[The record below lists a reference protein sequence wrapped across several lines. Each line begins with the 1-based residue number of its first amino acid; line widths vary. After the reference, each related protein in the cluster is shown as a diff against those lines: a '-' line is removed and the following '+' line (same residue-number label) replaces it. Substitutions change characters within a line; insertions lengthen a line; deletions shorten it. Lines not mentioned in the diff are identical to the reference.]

1 MEKKKKNSFPQR
13 SPADASASRPP
24 HTHSPPPTGRSAR
37 LGARISALAAR
48 WAWRGSKSSRGRL
61 QRCFVLTYPKNLPPE
76 GAQSSGLSPVSAP
89 SRSSAE
95 AQSRS
100 RTELRFIK
108 NYGREREGMGPFLAQ
123 RGKESAAGAPKSC
136 PVHVPWH
143 AGHWHGPQR
152 WSPVEVNASNGTK
165 VGSGEGT
172 PLLGM
177 GQPHRTT
184 CLGPTRLQ
192 TQWDPE
198 SPCSHGAT
206 EGLRVPG
213 AQFPQPPPC
222 CIPWGEAPEVQTDG
236 QGARSCFQLLFCSP
250 SAHPTGRAVPVPIPV
265 PIRAPPRLLPGSG
278 ALIYDLLGDKRGLL
292 AAASNWCA
300 GTTVAICL
308 LGRWGGRGWG
318 WVLFLL
324 SCTTKLCT
332 FCFPAKGLREPG
344 RKRGLPAP
352 RRSGQSSLSSPGGFA
367 YDSS

>member
-1 MEKKKKNSFPQR
+1 MEKKKTSFPQR

-61 QRCFVLTYPKNLPPE
+61 QRCFVLTYPENLPPE
-76 GAQSSGLSPVSAP
+76 GAKSSGLSPVSAP
-89 SRSSAE
+89 SRSSAK

-152 WSPVEVNASNGTK
+152 WSPFEVNASSGTK

-184 CLGPTRLQ
+184 CL
-192 TQWDPE
+192 
-198 SPCSHGAT
+198 A
-206 EGLRVPG
+206 
-213 AQFPQPPPC
+213 PQ
-222 CIPWGEAPEVQTDG
+222 GSK
-236 QGARSCFQLLFCSP
+236 RS
-250 SAHPTGRAVPVPIPV
+250 
-265 PIRAPPRLLPGSG
+265 
-278 ALIYDLLGDKRGLL
+278 
-292 AAASNWCA
+292 
-300 GTTVAICL
+300 GT
-308 LGRWGGRGWG
+308 
-318 WVLFLL
+318 
-324 SCTTKLCT
+324 
-332 FCFPAKGLREPG
+332 PN
-344 RKRGLPAP
+344 LPAP
-352 RRSGQSSLSSPGGFA
+352 TVPPRSSGSQGLTRPSHPRAASPGERLPTSRQMGRG
-367 YDSS
+367 